1 MTTGTEAT
9 NEAPKK
15 RGRKPSPNSAKQYFG
30 DKEERAVE
38 EYLSSTDPSFR
49 NKVFTDTIY
58 PALVKMVESI
68 IRRYNLFTP
77 QEDFNDTFHDVMSFL
92 VLNMDKYDP
101 HCGNKAYSYYG
112 TIVKNRLVYKRT
124 EVYKNQLKFSSYE
137 NTYNS
142 GDSDN
147 REEQHENTV
156 EEDEFTKKFMKHII
170 TYIDDFM
177 DVTRN
182 QNLTEND
189 IKVGS
194 ALRMLLEG
202 WEDIFR
208 ENEQLENE
216 DNNHASRKF
225 NKTYILYFIKENTAL
240 EQKDIRES
248 MAKYKMLYDIA
259 KEDFAKTLEN

>member
-1 MTTGTEAT
+1 MTCTDS
-9 NEAPKK
+9 NIEAPKK

-30 DKEERAVE
+30 DREEQAVE
-38 EYLSSTDPSFR
+38 EYLSSADPAFR
-49 NKVFTDTIY
+49 NQVFKTTIY
-58 PALVKMVESI
+58 PAFVKMVESI

-77 QEDFNDTFHDVMSFL
+77 QEEFNDTFHDVMSFL

-112 TIVKNRLVYKRT
+112 TIVKNRLIYKRA
-124 EVYKNQLKFSSYE
+124 EVQKNITKFASYE

-147 REEQHENTV
+147 REEVHENTV
-156 EEDEFTKKFMKHII
+156 EEDEHTKKFMKHII
-170 TYIDDFM
+170 AYIDDFM
-177 DVTRN
+177 DVSKN

-208 ENEQLENE
+208 ENEQLEDE
-216 DNNHASRKF
+216 DNAHTSRKF